1 MKKVI
6 TVVFITA
13 ICGFVQGQ
21 VPEFDKLEM
30 FFAQKHYKK
39 VYRRANNLL
48 DKPEFDFSM
57 FPTYYKSISLLQL
70 AQNSYWLAKH
80 PEALDEAIELFSSV
94 KRSERSEQMFNAH
107 MYELTWMKNDLTAWA
122 SDLKRMGKKDEFKKA
137 QEVIAVIFEGLPVIA
152 IPGEIKEEEIKEKED
167 VISNLGASGKREAIV
182 NSAKKQIGVPYVWA
196 GNSSDGFD
204 CSGFTCFVMAENGEG
219 LSRRSSEQYELSK
232 KVKQKDVQK
241 GDLVFF
247 NNGSGVSHVGIVIS
261 EKGEPIVMIHASSN
275 KGVIITDIE
284 KSEYWMKRVHGF
296 GTYLD

>member
-1 MKKVI
+1 MKKII
-6 TVVFITA
+6 TSLFIAA
-13 ICGFVQGQ
+13 ICGFAQGQ
-21 VPEFDKLEM
+21 VPEFDKMEM
-30 FFAQKHYKK
+30 LFAQKHYKK
-39 VYRRANNLL
+39 VYRKANNLL

-70 AQNSYWLAKH
+70 AQNSYWLSKH
-80 PEALDEAIELFSSV
+80 PEALDEAVELFLTV
-94 KRSERSEQMFNAH
+94 KKSERSEQMFNAH

-122 SDLKRMGKKDEFKKA
+122 SDLKRMGNKDEFKKV
-137 QEVIAVIFEGLPVIA
+137 QEVIAIIFEGMPNID
-152 IPGEIKEEEIKEKED
+152 IPGEIKPEVVSEG
-167 VISNLGASGKREAIV
+167 VSNSTVSAKRQAIV

-196 GNSSDGFD
+196 GSSPDGFD
-204 CSGFTCFVMAENGEG
+204 CSGFTSFVMAENGEG

-261 EKGEPIVMIHASSN
+261 DKGEPIVMIHASSN
-275 KGVIITDIE
+275 KGVIMTDIE
-284 KSEYWMKRVHGF
+284 KSEYWMKRIHGF